1 MDPVTVA
8 GLILTAISDS
18 NNARHDMEGDSVV
31 AQCPA
36 EEGQQE
42 TRVIRAPAL
51 SLCLD
56 TVERATALIEEL
68 VGQSWY
74 QQLDHTDS
82 I

>member
-1 MDPVTVA
+1 MDPVTIA

-42 TRVIRAPAL
+42 TSDPRTCYV
-51 SLCLD
+51 SV
-56 TVERATALIEEL
+56 T
-68 VGQSWY
+68 GHS
-74 QQLDHTDS
+74 
-82 I
+82 